1 MDWGTPRM
9 SLMQAFLPFFTQIS
23 KVLAHGGHQ
32 LDGDRLDRP
41 RAARLGVRAR
51 RAAAHLPRRPRP
63 RVPLQE
69 GLRVQAAGRRGSI
82 LIFLKQRH
90 VKAGNDGWFQHVAF
104 CIKSR
109 EIFGSPIIGEI
120 HVANYN
126 D

>member
-9 SLMQAFLPFFTQIS
+9 SLMQAFLAFLPFFTQIS

-51 RAAAHLPRRPRP
+51 RAAANLPRRPRP

-82 LIFLKQRH
+82 LILLKQRH
-90 VKAGNDGWFQHVAF
+90 LSQ
-104 CIKSR
+104 SR
-109 EIFGSPIIGEI
+109 K
-120 HVANYN
+120 
-126 D
+126 